1 MNEEL
6 LSTTRDA
13 DSTDERLDALAAVV
27 ERQAEQIQYLETA
40 LKAVG
45 RATGIGVCGRCSK
58 CSDGVMLS
66 TDGVLKCS
74 SCGTNCY
81 LG

>member
-6 LSTTRDA
+6 LSRTRNA
-13 DSTDERLDALAAVV
+13 NSTDERLDALAAAV
-27 ERQAEQIQYLETA
+27 EKQGEQIRWLETA

-45 RATGIGVCGRCSK
+45 RATGVNVCGRCSK

-66 TDGVLKCS
+66 QDGVLKCS
-74 SCGTNCY
+74 SCGTTCY

>member
-1 MNEEL
+1 MKEEL
-6 LSTTRDA
+6 LTMSRNA
-13 DSTDERLDALAAVV
+13 DSTTERLDALAAAV
-27 ERQAEQIQYLETA
+27 ERQAEQIQYLEAA

-66 TDGVLKCS
+66 QDGVLKCT
-74 SCGTNCY
+74 SCGTTCY

>member
-1 MNEEL
+1 MNDEL
-6 LSTTRDA
+6 LSTTRNA
-13 DSTDERLDALAAVV
+13 DSTNERLDALAAAV
-27 ERQAEQIQYLETA
+27 ERQEEKIRWLETA

-45 RATGIGVCGRCSK
+45 RATGVSVSGRCSK

-66 TDGVLKCS
+66 QDGVLKCS
-74 SCGTNCY
+74 SCGTSCY